1 VELTASAPGKAFVTG
16 EYGVAR
22 GGPAVV
28 VATAERVYCHIET
41 RPGEGWLNLRR
52 GELGHRVPMSQ
63 ERVDEIPGELRF
75 AVAALLVS
83 VRAAEIAGVDLTVET
98 RSELDAGHAKSGLG
112 GSAAVTAA
120 LVAAVHAIAGCR
132 LDSPAD
138 LEARVAEA
146 VVAHR
151 LAQGGGSAADAVCAT
166 VGGMIRVEGL
176 DDRDAPATVGACVVR
191 ARTSEMLWQ
200 ELYLP
205 RGLALELAATGEPAA
220 SGPRIACFGRLLDR
234 ELAGDP
240 SALGRSGSAAGRGP
254 SAPGVLVTWCTAMRL
269 AVEEFVA
276 ACAADD
282 ADALLRGVRTAGELL
297 ARLGAIA
304 GIPILTA
311 GLRRA
316 CRAGAPRA
324 AVKPSGAG
332 GGDCAIAALR
342 EEDRD
347 WLRSAW
353 RAAGLRPIAVD
364 AAAAGARCEPAAVVH
379 ARG

>member
-1 VELTASAPGKAFVTG
+1 MELTASAPGKAFVTG
-16 EYGVAR
+16 EYGVVR

-28 VATAERVYCHIET
+28 VATAERVSCHIET

-52 GELGHRVPMSQ
+52 GELGHRVPLSQ

-83 VRAAEIAGVDLTVET
+83 ARAAEIAGIDLTVET
-98 RSELDAGHAKSGLG
+98 RSELDAGRVKSGLG

-120 LVAAVHAIAGCR
+120 LIAGVHAIAGRR

-146 VVAHR
+146 IVAHR

-166 VGGMIRVEGL
+166 LGGMIRVEGL
-176 DDRDAPATVGACVVR
+176 DDRDAPVTVGACVAR
-191 ARTSEMLWQ
+191 ARTSEAVWRPLR
-200 ELYLP
+200 LP

-220 SGPRIACFGRLLDR
+220 SGPRIARFGHLLDR
-234 ELAGDP
+234 ERAGGV
-240 SALGRSGSAAGRGP
+240 SVAGRSASVAGAGP
-254 SAPGVLVTWCTAMRL
+254 LAPGVLATWCSAMRL
-269 AVEEFVA
+269 AVDEFVA

-282 ADALLRGVRTAGELL
+282 AEALLRGVRTAGELL

-316 CRAGAPRA
+316 CRAGAGRA

-364 AAAAGARCEPAAVVH
+364 SAAAGARCAPAGVVH

>member
-1 VELTASAPGKAFVTG
+1 VELSASAPGKAFVTG

-52 GELGHRVPMSQ
+52 GELGHRVPLSQ

-83 VRAAEIAGVDLTVET
+83 ARAAEIAGVDLTVET
-98 RSELDAGHAKSGLG
+98 RSELDAGRAKSGLG

-120 LVAAVHAIAGCR
+120 VVAGVHAMAGRR
-132 LDSPAD
+132 LDSSAD

-146 VVAHR
+146 IVAHR

-166 VGGMIRVEGL
+166 VGGIIRVEGL
-176 DDRDAPATVGACVVR
+176 DDRDAPATVAASVAR
-191 ARTSEMLWQ
+191 ARTSKMFWRKLR
-200 ELYLP
+200 LP
-205 RGLALELAATGEPAA
+205 SGLALELAATGEPAA
-220 SGPRIACFGRLLDR
+220 SGPRIARFGRLLDR
-234 ELAGDP
+234 ERSGDA
-240 SALGRSGSAAGRGP
+240 SVLERSGSADAGGLP
-254 SAPGVLVTWCTAMRL
+254 APGVLVTWCSAMRL
-269 AVEEFVA
+269 AVEEFIA

-316 CRAGAPRA
+316 CLAGAARA

-342 EEDRD
+342 EEDRE

-364 AAAAGARCEPAAVVH
+364 ALAAGARREPAPVVH